1 MSNYNMEAV
10 IRVRDAFTNPLNR
23 FRQQINQ
30 ARESAEN
37 ASSGVRSFNNSAN
50 ETGGISG
57 LTGKLVGLAGAYL
70 GIKGAVGLVKSA
82 ITEASDYENLR
93 NTLNV
98 VMKDSE
104 LAGQKFHDAV
114 VFANSTPFD
123 TKETVEAFVKLKS
136 YGLDASNEM
145 MTQIGDM
152 AGVMGKPL
160 NSAVE
165 AIADA
170 QQKIAIVF
178 IYYLSK
184 LWASLNSAKSVKA

>member
-1 MSNYNMEAV
+1 MSNYNMEAI
-10 IRVRDAFTNPLNR
+10 IRVRDMFTNPLNR

-50 ETGGISG
+50 ETGGVSE
-57 LTGKLVGLAGAYL
+57 LTSKLKGLAAGYL
-70 GIKGAVGLVKSA
+70 SIKGAVGLVKSA
-82 ITEASDYENLR
+82 ISEASDYENLR

-98 VMKDSE
+98 VMKDST

-160 NSAVE
+160 DSAVE

-170 QQKIAIVF
+170 QTGELERLTF
-178 IYYLSK
+178 
-184 LWASLNSAKSVKA
+184 SLVA